1 MSERRRKRPAPSF
14 RRSSAGGLF
23 LAGILGLF
31 VGAASGVALAVGIGL
46 VGHPL
51 APVWLAAAAPVACA
65 LLAAAAAGSIAHWRK
80 VSGRGAVLG
89 LVVMAALLVLFALQ
103 LVDIAGLAA
112 VIESRGV
119 QALAEL
125 AVWRDSVDGAV
136 LVELGARAPGLAAAA
151 AMVGEE
157 GVWIYA
163 ACSLALVVGM
173 AVWMAGRAL
182 SAPLCLSCRAWCVR
196 QRGVVERSGEA
207 APLDVV
213 RQRTAAR
220 DWRYIR
226 DLGPARGGTSL
237 RFDLSRCPRC
247 SRSNALDVMVERPLW
262 RDRRVVEDLRLHH
275 DDVRTL
281 LDLIAAEPKP
291 V

>member
-1 MSERRRKRPAPSF
+1 LSEHRHKRSVPSF
-14 RRSSAGGLF
+14 RRSSAGGSF
-23 LAGILGLF
+23 LAGTVGLL
-31 VGAASGVALAVGIGL
+31 VGAASAVLLVAGGGL
-46 VGHPL
+46 LGASL
-51 APVWLAAAAPVACA
+51 SGAWLAATAPIACA
-65 LLAAAAAGSIAHWRK
+65 LLAAAATGSLAHWRK
-80 VSGRGAVLG
+80 VSGRGAVIG
-89 LVVMAALLVLFALQ
+89 LVMTTALLVLLGLQ

-112 VIESRGV
+112 WVEARGV
-119 QALAEL
+119 EVLADL
-125 AVWRDSVDGAV
+125 DVWRGSVDGAV
-136 LVELGARAPGLAAAA
+136 LVELGARAPGVVAAA

-157 GVWIYA
+157 NVWMFA
-163 ACSLALVVGM
+163 VGALVLVLAM
-173 AVWMAGRAL
+173 AAWMAARAL

-207 APLDVV
+207 APLEVV
-213 RQRTAAR
+213 RQRATAR

-226 DLGPARGGTSL
+226 DLGPARGGASL

>member
-1 MSERRRKRPAPSF
+1 MSERRPKRSVPSF
-14 RRSSAGGLF
+14 RRSSAGGVF
-23 LAGILGLF
+23 LGGTVGLL
-31 VGAASGVALAVGIGL
+31 VGAASAVLLVAGGGL
-46 VGHPL
+46 LGASVPG
-51 APVWLAAAAPVACA
+51 AWLAATAPIACA
-65 LLAAAAAGSIAHWRK
+65 LLAAAATGSVAHWRK
-80 VSGRGAVLG
+80 VSGRGAVVG
-89 LVVMAALLVLFALQ
+89 LVMTIALLVLLGLQ

-112 VIESRGV
+112 VVAARGV
-119 QALAEL
+119 EALADL
-125 AVWRDSVDGAV
+125 AVWRGSVDGAV
-136 LVELGARAPGLAAAA
+136 LVELGARAPGVAAAA

-157 GVWIYA
+157 SVWIFA
-163 ACSLALVVGM
+163 ASSVVVVLGM
-173 AVWMAGRAL
+173 AGWMAGRAV

-196 QRGVVERSGEA
+196 QRGVVERSGQA

-226 DLGPARGGTSL
+226 DLGPARGGASL

-247 SRSNALDVMVERPLW
+247 SRSNALDVMVERTLW

-281 LDLIAAEPKP
+281 LDLIAAEPKA